1 MQAPLACSNA
11 HRSMQQRPEGQLAC
25 RQGAAKK
32 FVLLAGSWALRCAVV
47 HLTDCT
53 MAYLPTCTVP
63 KQYLSSSVFMMLG
76 RAPAG
81 SVVHYGLP
89 IGTAAS
95 KVIMLG

>member
-1 MQAPLACSNA
+1 
-11 HRSMQQRPEGQLAC
+11 
-25 RQGAAKK
+25 
-32 FVLLAGSWALRCAVV
+32 
-47 HLTDCT
+47 